1 MKKALTLAVLSITL
15 LMFSSAFTPALAESQ
30 KFTAVLSIK
39 TSISGVSQVHDTAPA
54 KEWTTD
60 GGITHKQGITRTVD
74 FDTVNQLV
82 KLKITY
88 PTPIGEKTYIG
99 RIQAFVD
106 VMITKTGVTTNHYHK
121 WVITFPVQ
129 PGLLVE
135 GAFEGTNK
143 WVIGPL
149 PGATPPISY
158 EGHAV
163 LQGTGGFEGQTL
175 SIAVDLQLNKNSNWY
190 GYLMIR

>member
-1 MKKALTLAVLSITL
+1 V
-15 LMFSSAFTPALAESQ
+15 Q
-30 KFTAVLSIK
+30 
-39 TSISGVSQVHDTAPA
+39 DTAPE
-54 KEWTTD
+54 KEWTTN
-60 GGITHKQGITRTVD
+60 GGITHKQGITRTVNY
-74 FDTVNQLV
+74 DTVNQLV

-88 PTPIGEKTYIG
+88 PAPIGEKTFIG
-99 RIQAFVD
+99 RIQALVD
-106 VMITKTGVTTNHYHK
+106 VMIDTKTGVTTNHYHK
-121 WVITFPVQ
+121 WVITIPVQ
-129 PGLLVE
+129 PGIPVE